1 LRRNGISPTAADCL
15 IATVAIK
22 HQAVLVHCDSDFES
36 MKPIIPLVTLDW
48 TSHLSR
54 R

>member
-1 LRRNGISPTAADCL
+1 LRRAGISPTAADCL
-15 IATVAIK
+15 IATVALK
-22 HQAVLVHCDSDFES
+22 HQAMSVHCDGDFES
-36 MKPIIPLVTLDW
+36 MKPIIPLVILDW